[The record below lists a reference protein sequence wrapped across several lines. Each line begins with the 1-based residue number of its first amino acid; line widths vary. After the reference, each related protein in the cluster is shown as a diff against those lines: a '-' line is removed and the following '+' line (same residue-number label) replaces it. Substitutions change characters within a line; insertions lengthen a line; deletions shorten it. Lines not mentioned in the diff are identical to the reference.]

1 MTEQHTTH
9 PLIEAYLREL
19 DGLLAG
25 VGPGERAEVLA
36 GVREHIDDALAGRL
50 EPSSPEVQTVLA
62 ELGPP
67 EAVADEAY
75 AGLPAASRPSPPQSR
90 PALERAWVPAAVA
103 ILLSLALLS
112 IISTSLGMVSYGGSG
127 ADVSHTVAF
136 PTFTFVLLLMTSV
149 LWVPAAALTMM
160 SSLWSRS
167 EGRQLAMLAPGAA
180 TALTLLPDLGYYVS
194 QREIGIQIGGWAAL
208 ALALLGGPWLLW
220 HHTRAAVQR
229 AGA

>member
-1 MTEQHTTH
+1 MNQHTTH
-9 PLIEAYLREL
+9 PLVAAYLTEL
-19 DGLLAG
+19 EQLLAG
-25 VGPGERAEVLA
+25 IDPAERAEVLS
-36 GVREHIDDALAGRL
+36 GVREHV
-50 EPSSPEVQTVLA
+50 EVSLPTGGAASDEEVRAVLT

-67 EAVADEAY
+67 QAVADEAY
-75 AGLPAASRPSPPQSR
+75 AGLPAASQPSPPQSR

-127 ADVSHTVAF
+127 EDVSHTVAF

-180 TALTLLPDLGYYVS
+180 TALTLLPDLGYYVG